1 MGFGFTFLTW
11 NLAMMERSDFAPA
24 NWRIDQT
31 EAAVRDLVMR
41 LDPDVV
47 LFQELPGMVPFI
59 ETHDM
64 APANTRG
71 QTGDIA
77 TLVRHS
83 LMPGL
88 TATTS
93 ENAVLVHFANTPVTL
108 ANVHLPSGKGG
119 ANYRKYAV
127 QDIKKDCATDE
138 LLVLGDTNTRT
149 REEKTF
155 RMLGLTGKRPPE
167 PTWNG
172 RISKYRHGARAY
184 TAYFTRAFHTKGM
197 RLTDMQVITDPIKQG
212 TKSFHISDHFPL
224 LGRFEVK

>member
-1 MGFGFTFLTW
+1 
-11 NLAMMERSDFAPA
+11 MMERSDFAPA

-41 LDPDVV
+41 HDPDVV

-64 APANTRG
+64 APANNKG

-77 TLVRHS
+77 TLVRRS
-83 LMPGL
+83 MMLGL

-93 ENAVLVHFANTPVTL
+93 ENSVLIQFAQAPITL

-127 QDIKKDCATDE
+127 QDIKKDCQTDE
-138 LLVLGDTNTRT
+138 LLVVGDTNTRT

-155 RMLGLTGKRPPE
+155 RMLGLSGKRPPE

-172 RISKYRHGARAY
+172 RISKYRHAAREY
-184 TAYFTRAFHTKGM
+184 TAYFTRAFHTKGVQ
-197 RLTDMQVITDPIKQG
+197 LKDMQLLTEPVTNGATP
-212 TKSFHISDHFPL
+212 FHVSDHFPL
-224 LGRFEVK
+224 MGRFEVAS